1 MICHGSR
8 KQERGFTILELSFL
22 VAIIAILAAIALP
35 FYRDY
40 VERAHLADVL
50 VEYDAMREKAQI
62 AAQES
67 SRDLCNWKITW
78 NGRDK
83 DPETALIETI
93 VGDGIKALDPSR
105 WKPALTHF
113 TSVTGND
120 QAAPLTVQFGGI
132 GPEGVA
138 RTRLLAAE
146 FQRIGAFNQWVRDSA
161 IVATFTVLLGQCKSG
176 HPASTIVATT
186 VTQSPAVA
194 TPAPSCTA
202 AQQLNADRSQCVP
215 KVCAKGLVLDPA
227 SGACNP
233 GCKPDEYEPMFLV
246 RGGFTEGFNQPKSG
260 PYICFNRT
268 TEACPPERPM
278 AGIKDGARI
287 CDPMYGNQPTIA
299 AAPKPAGCS
308 RGGAA
313 LSPFT
318 EATLAQKLPYKAVD
332 CAGNDPSMCEM
343 MASPH
348 GAVTCPAGSFPAV
361 KLVNRADGTRDVERL
376 CMPAEQ
382 CKVDYWRQSTQLDD
396 CTTFD
401 PSRSNTKPFQCTYCC
416 AGDNCNGFDLD
427 ASGNK
432 GDAYSPACPVNPALF
447 VHWD

>member
-1 MICHGSR
+1 MPHPTHT
-8 KQERGFTILELSFL
+8 RGFTLIEVLVVVSVITILGALALPAYQSYVAKARSSELALKYDAVRTNVSVAVKGGVVNEQCASVVANINPANLQSPYAAMDVAFEAVAGGFTPLLRFCADAGNQGTRGVDVARETHHLLSRSATIGQGAVIGDAAVSFAVNL
-22 VAIIAILAAIALP
+22 ADRAVVCKVAPPASKNTGGCSGGTSAIAANP
-35 FYRDY
+35 G
-40 VERAHLADVL
+40 
-50 VEYDAMREKAQI
+50 
-62 AAQES
+62 
-67 SRDLCNWKITW
+67 T
-78 NGRDK
+78 
-83 DPETALIETI
+83 P
-93 VGDGIKALDPSR
+93 
-105 WKPALTHF
+105 
-113 TSVTGND
+113 
-120 QAAPLTVQFGGI
+120 
-132 GPEGVA
+132 
-138 RTRLLAAE
+138 
-146 FQRIGAFNQWVRDSA
+146 
-161 IVATFTVLLGQCKSG
+161 
-176 HPASTIVATT
+176 
-186 VTQSPAVA
+186 PAVA
-194 TPAPSCTA
+194 VGASSLQPQAPASA
-202 AQQLNADRSQCVP
+202 AVVP
-215 KVCAKGLVLDPA
+215 KVCAKGLLLDPV

-246 RGGFTEGFNQPKSG
+246 RGGFTEGFNQPKNG
-260 PYICFNRT
+260 PYTCFSRT
-268 TEACPPERPM
+268 TEACPPDRPM

-287 CDPMYGNQPTIA
+287 CDPMYGSQPAIV

-348 GAVTCPAGSFPAV
+348 GAATCPAGSFPSV
-361 KLVNRADGTRDVERL
+361 KLLNRVDGTRDIERL

-382 CKVDYWRQSTQLDD
+382 CKVDYWRQSTQLED

-432 GDAYSPACPVNPALF
+432 GDAYSPACPVNPALL